1 MRSVSIPSEAS
12 SNILWC
18 KASGKS
24 KHDLPQTKEWKNSIN
39 KLSQL
44 LCKPHLSATKLKE
57 PCCLTGKQHS
67 TQDDHKT
74 FIIGKHT
81 FQNHLQAI
89 HQNIESLFRLC
100 CLKHING
107 WVSVA
112 LCPEL
117 KYFGLCQVQKTKLLD
132 PLQRIYT
139 FNIISGAH
147 ICILNTHSPQFL
159 YLL

>member
-39 KLSQL
+39 KLSKM
-44 LCKPHLSATKLKE
+44 LCKPYLSATKLKE
-57 PCCLTGKQHS
+57 PCCLAGKQHS

-81 FQNHLQAI
+81 FQNHLQAKTSEYRVTLLTLLSKA
-89 HQNIESLFRLC
+89 HW
-100 CLKHING
+100 
-107 WVSVA
+107 WVGFSGPVPWTQIFWVVSSSKDQTIRA
-112 LCPEL
+112 Q
-117 KYFGLCQVQKTKLLD
+117 KYPPPSEDLHL
-132 PLQRIYT
+132 
-139 FNIISGAH
+139 
-147 ICILNTHSPQFL
+147 
-159 YLL
+159 